1 MKKLNNQSYVSY
13 VGRMNYGG
21 AKFYRFALFP
31 LMLLMLLFV
40 PTRMVAQTD
49 YDTSVTFSALAGSP
63 EGMSEAEN
71 FKKLFD
77 GKKTEGNSSKW
88 CCSFYGRAYVIFEAS
103 KAGVPVGYTIT
114 TGNDNETWGGRNPL
128 SWKLYGN
135 NTGSDDAWELID
147 EVSED
152 KVLKDKNYASYEFTC
167 KCSTSYQYFKWEISA
182 IHSGRTLQVGE
193 FKLKLQTC
201 SHKNTDGSDALG
213 EVIENVE
220 PTCTEH
226 GYTTHKCS
234 LCNSIVKVYKDD
246 VLKPHTLTH
255 HALKDATC
263 TEAGNIEYWQCS
275 VCNKLFSD
283 EATTKEI
290 TDATSLVIPAKGHTF
305 DREGNCTVCH
315 YKDSRYALFNLEGI
329 TDVTIT
335 DNDSYP
341 WKMLDLNADGMS
353 AVSSYFTAESKG
365 LMSNNYGKGHST
377 SEIEVKFNVV
387 KPILFSFKYLISA
400 KNSNDVFIT
409 LNGKLLDEIKGTEQK
424 VYKSILNK
432 GEYTLRL
439 SYNIF
444 DLVGDGNKGADRAF
458 IYDLNTATT
467 ISDYVAE
474 LDATNTKLTFKKI
487 TSNNLESIDLSRL
500 VIVNDEPMVKD
511 MYDIETTNIK
521 NIVFDESFKT
531 YAPTSL
537 EHFFAGCSTLETISG
552 LEYLNTEKVTDMS
565 SMFDGCQKLSSL
577 DLSKF
582 NTEKVTNM
590 SGMFYGCQK
599 LSSLD
604 LSKFNTEKVT
614 YMSSMFE
621 DCQELS
627 SLDLSNFNTKEVK
640 QMKSMF
646 LGCSALTSLDLSN
659 FNTANVMDMGNMF
672 LNCSVLSSLTLSNF
686 NTEKVESMGNLFEG
700 CSALSS
706 LDLSNFN
713 TKKVRYM
720 ASMFRACSALTTI
733 YVSDNFKT
741 GQVTN
746 STGMFYGCKNLKGYS
761 DSKTDHKYA
770 NCGTD
775 GYFTPGCAY
784 AEYDLSSETLT
795 FRYKG
800 VKPAEAYDLNVK
812 SNNPGWQAQKRKI
825 KKVVFD
831 ASFANARPTSCCLWF
846 AGCFYLTEIEGIE
859 NLNTEKVTN
868 MGSMFSGCFALTSLD
883 VSNFNTEK
891 VTYMSSMFEDCQEL
905 SSLDLS
911 KFNTANV
918 KNMEDMF
925 KECRKLS
932 LLDLSNFNTERV
944 KDMSSMFS
952 GCSTLQTIFASD
964 KFVTDQFFYGVGMFF
979 DCKNLKGFIDYI
991 SNTDKD
997 KDDNKYANYKTGY
1010 FTKLVGKNGEKKIGA
1025 TGETLA
1031 TENLVLDDGKDFV
1044 AYDQFAAK
1052 KASYS
1057 RDIPKGSTWGTLCLP
1072 FAIDQSQETECKFY
1086 RLTGIDNDNKC
1097 ITLESCEGTE
1107 IPAGTPVLFKMNE
1120 NEQTLS
1126 ISVQNAGIVKEP
1138 VAGTNV
1144 TKPEAETASDVNL
1157 VGSFTKIGGNGN
1169 QGLDKNDYIIGKD
1182 KFWRVSDLD
1191 DGKGVGIKPMRAYIH
1206 PAYEY
1211 LARAAMLSIG
1221 KGDGTTAIDNLNA
1234 ISNDANAEYYDAN
1247 GRRTNGLQKG
1257 LNIVKRGS
1265 KTYKIMVK

>member
-1 MKKLNNQSYVSY
+1 M
-13 VGRMNYGG
+13 GG

-31 LMLLMLLFV
+31 LMLLMLLLL

-49 YDTSVTFSALAGSP
+49 YDNTVTFTALEGYP
-63 EGMSEAEN
+63 QGMSEAEN

-77 GKKTEGNSSKW
+77 DKKTLGNSSKW
-88 CCSFYGRAYVIFEAS
+88 CCDFYGSANVIFKAS

-114 TGNDNETWGGRNPL
+114 TGDDNEIWGGRNPL

-135 NTGSDDAWELID
+135 NTGSNDAWELID
-147 EVSED
+147 EVSDD
-152 KVLKDKNYASYEFTC
+152 KVLKDENNTSYDFTC

-213 EVIENVE
+213 DVIKNVE

-226 GYTTHKCS
+226 GYTTHECS
-234 LCNSIVKVYKDD
+234 ICHSTVKVYKNDT
-246 VLKPHTLTH
+246 LKPHTLTH

-283 EATTKEI
+283 KTTTKEF
-290 TDATSLVIPAKGHTF
+290 TDAASLVIPAKGHTF
-305 DREGNCTVCH
+305 DREGNCTVCP

-353 AVSSYFTAESKG
+353 NVSSYFTAESKG

-377 SEIEVKFNVV
+377 SEIIVKFNVE

-400 KNSNDVFIT
+400 KNSNYVFIT
-409 LNGKLLDEIKGTEQK
+409 LNGKLLDEIWGTEQK

-432 GEYTLRL
+432 LNKGEYTLTL

-444 DLVGDGNKGADRAF
+444 DFVGEGNKGADRAF

-474 LDATNTKLTFKKI
+474 LDATNTTLTFKKF
-487 TSNNLESIDLSRL
+487 TSDNLESIDLGRL
-500 VIVNDEPMVKD
+500 VIVNDKPMVKD
-511 MYDIETTNIK
+511 MYDIETKNIK

-537 EHFFAGCSTLETISG
+537 EQFFSSCSTLKTISG
-552 LEYLNTEKVTDMS
+552 LEYLNTANVKYMSDMFEGCKNLSSLDLSKFNTEKVTDMRG
-565 SMFDGCQKLSSL
+565 MFSGCQKLSSL

-582 NTEKVTNM
+582 NTEKVESM
-590 SGMFYGCQK
+590 IDMFKNCSA

-604 LSKFNTEKVT
+604 LSKFNTEKVES
-614 YMSSMFE
+614 MSSMFE
-621 DCQELS
+621 DCQKLS
-627 SLDLSNFNTKEVK
+627 SLDLSNFNTANVME
-640 QMKSMF
+640 MGNMF
-646 LGCSALTSLDLSN
+646 FNCSALTSLDLSN
-659 FNTANVMDMGNMF
+659 FNT
-672 LNCSVLSSLTLSNF
+672 
-686 NTEKVESMGNLFEG
+686 EKVEIMMGMFFS
-700 CSALSS
+700 CSALTS

-720 ASMFRACSALTTI
+720 NSMFNACSALTTI
-733 YVSDNFKT
+733 YAGDKFVTTKVENGSYMFKD
-741 GQVTN
+741 
-746 STGMFYGCKNLKGYS
+746 CKNLKGF
-761 DSKTDHKYA
+761 DSSKIDHKYA

-784 AEYDLSSETLT
+784 AEFDNATRTLT

-800 VKPAEAYDLNVK
+800 VKPAGAYDLNVK
-812 SNNPGWQAQKRKI
+812 SNNPGWNAQRANI

-846 AGCFYLTEIEGIE
+846 ADCFYLTEIEGIE

-868 MGSMFSGCFALTSLD
+868 MCSMFSGCYALTSLD
-883 VSNFNTEK
+883 VSNFNTQNVED
-891 VTYMSSMFEDCQEL
+891 MSIMFESCSAL

-925 KECRKLS
+925 KECQKLS

-944 KDMSSMFS
+944 KNMSSMFS

-964 KFVTDQFFYGVGMFF
+964 KFVTDQVFYGVGMFF

-1025 TGETLA
+1025 TGKTLA

-1044 AYDQFAAK
+1044 AYDLFAAK
-1052 KASYS
+1052 DAFYS

-1072 FAIDQSQETECKFY
+1072 FAIDQSKETGCKFY
-1086 RLTGIDNDNKC
+1086 RLTGIDNDNDC
-1097 ITLESCEGTE
+1097 ITLESCEEGI

-1138 VAGTNV
+1138 VAGTD
-1144 TKPEAETASDVNL
+1144 EDVNL
-1157 VGSFTKIGGNGN
+1157 VGSFTKIGGNDN
-1169 QGLDKNDYIIGKD
+1169 QGLAEYDYIIGKN

-1191 DGKGVGIKPMRAYIH
+1191 DGNGVGIKPMRAYIH
-1206 PAYEY
+1206 PANEY

-1234 ISNDANAEYYDAN
+1234 ISNDANAEYYDVN

>member
-1 MKKLNNQSYVSY
+1 
-13 VGRMNYGG
+13 
-21 AKFYRFALFP
+21 
-31 LMLLMLLFV
+31 MLLMLLLL
-40 PTRMVAQTD
+40 PTRMVAETD
-49 YDTSVTFSALAGSP
+49 YDTSVTLTALKGNP

-77 GKKTEGNSSKW
+77 GKKTEGTSSKW
-88 CCSFYGRAYVIFEAS
+88 CCSFYGSAYVIFEAS

-114 TGNDNETWGGRNPL
+114 TGNDNETFGGRNPK

-135 NTGSDDAWELID
+135 NTGSNDAWELID

-182 IHSGRTLQVGE
+182 IHRGRTLQVGE
-193 FKLKLQTC
+193 FELKLNTC
-201 SHKNTDGSDALG
+201 SHKNADGSDALG
-213 EVIENVE
+213 EVTETVE

-226 GYTTHKCS
+226 GYTAHKCS

-246 VLKPHTLTH
+246 VLKPHKLTH
-255 HALKDATC
+255 HALKNATC

-290 TDATSLVIPAKGHTF
+290 TDAASLVIPAKGHTF
-305 DREGNCTVCH
+305 DREGNCTVCP

-353 AVSSYFTAESKG
+353 NVSSYFTAESKG

-377 SEIEVKFNVV
+377 SEIIVKFNVE

-400 KNSNDVFIT
+400 KNSNYVFIT
-409 LNGKLLDEIKGTEQK
+409 LNGKRLDEIKGTEQK

-432 GEYTLRL
+432 LNKGEYTLRL

-444 DLVGDGNKGADRAF
+444 DFVGEGNKGADRAF

-474 LDATNTKLTFKKI
+474 LDATNTTLTFKKF
-487 TSNNLESIDLSRL
+487 TSDNLESIDLRRL
-500 VIVNDEPMVKD
+500 VIVNDKPMVKD
-511 MYDIETTNIK
+511 MYDIETKNIK

-565 SMFDGCQKLSSL
+565 GMFNGCQKLSSL
-577 DLSKF
+577 DLSK
-582 NTEKVTNM
+582 
-590 SGMFYGCQK
+590 
-599 LSSLD
+599 
-604 LSKFNTEKVT
+604 
-614 YMSSMFE
+614 
-621 DCQELS
+621 
-627 SLDLSNFNTKEVK
+627 
-640 QMKSMF
+640 
-646 LGCSALTSLDLSN
+646 
-659 FNTANVMDMGNMF
+659 
-672 LNCSVLSSLTLSNF
+672 F

-746 STGMFYGCKNLKGYS
+746 STGMFSGCTKLKGYS

-784 AEYDLSSETLT
+784 AEFDNATGTLT

-812 SNNPGWQAQKRKI
+812 SNNPGWNAQRANI

-846 AGCFYLTEIEGIE
+846 ADCFYLTEIEGIE

-932 LLDLSNFNTERV
+932 LLDLSNFHTERV
-944 KDMSSMFS
+944 ENMSSMFS

-964 KFVTDQFFYGVGMFF
+964 KFVTDQVFDGVGMFF

-1025 TGETLA
+1025 AGEALT
-1031 TENLVLDDGKDFV
+1031 TENLILEDGKDFV
-1044 AYDQFAAK
+1044 AYEPFAAK
-1052 KASYS
+1052 NAFYI
-1057 RDIPKGSTWGTLCLP
+1057 RVIPEGSKWGTLCLP
-1072 FAIDQSQETECKFY
+1072 FAIDQSKETECKFY
-1086 RLTGIDNDNKC
+1086 RLTGIDNDNDC
-1097 ITLESCEGTE
+1097 ITLESCEEGK

-1157 VGSFTKIGGNGN
+1157 VGSFTKIGGKDN

-1182 KFWRVSDLD
+1182 KFWLVSELKK
-1191 DGKGVGIKPMRAYIH
+1191 DGNSKGVGIKPMRAYIH
-1206 PAYEY
+1206 PATASQ
-1211 LARAAMLSIG
+1211 ARAAMLSIG